1 MAQVGPP
8 VMGRTSDVFEQ
19 PTDTVGN
26 AWAAGTMHLVRALT
40 NPPEVS
46 PELTIDRP
54 ISNVVAMAGA
64 TTTTRMSSEERR
76 DEVVAAAVTEF
87 AEHGYH
93 AASTGAIA
101 RRAGISQPYIYAL
114 FPDKR
119 ALFLAAHRHIIDR
132 IRAAFTEAAVGI
144 DGAEARI
151 EAMGKAY
158 KELLAH
164 REEISFQL
172 QSYAAAG
179 DPEVG
184 PEVRKG
190 FEAVWDTVLR
200 VSGAPEERVREF
212 IQTGMLLNVAAML
225 DLPDKYCGFGLDH

>member
-1 MAQVGPP
+1 
-8 VMGRTSDVFEQ
+8 
-19 PTDTVGN
+19 
-26 AWAAGTMHLVRALT
+26 
-40 NPPEVS
+40 
-46 PELTIDRP
+46 
-54 ISNVVAMAGA
+54 MAGA
-64 TTTTRMSSEERR
+64 TTTARMSSEERR

-119 ALFLAAHRHIIDR
+119 ALFLAAHRHINDS
-132 IRAAFTEAAVGI
+132 IRASFTEAASGL
-144 DGAEARI
+144 DGFEARL
-151 EAMGKAY
+151 EAMGGSY
-158 KELLAH
+158 KQLLEN
-164 REEISFQL
+164 REEIRFQM

-184 PEVRKG
+184 PEVREG
-190 FEAVWDTVLR
+190 FEAVWETVGR
-200 VSGAPEERVREF
+200 VSGAPEDRVREF

-225 DLPDKYCGFGLDH
+225 DLPDKYCGFEH